1 MDLKQHLDNGVVGF
15 PTALASTVGL
25 IQASPVILTAT
36 MGFGLGGSTFVMA
49 VILSFL
55 MMLCQSTTFSEAAAI
70 LPTTGSVYDYISC
83 GLGRFFGIVGTLT
96 AYVLVMAFAGTSEAV
111 LSGVMATVNFDVLHN
126 TLEAAGMEWMV
137 GIGLFIVFAVLNIF
151 GITVFS
157 RAEVVL
163 TFGMFSTLMIFGIT
177 GLIKAPL
184 VQLDGFFGTSMV
196 GTDLNT
202 ILSFIGMAMFMFV
215 GAEYVTPL
223 APELKNSARNIPK
236 AMYIGLTAVFV
247 CLLIY
252 GAAVSRQVANVALD
266 AEGTVH
272 LLDTPLAIPMFANQV
287 MGPIGKIWIG
297 IGFLCAGCATINT
310 MMAGLPRLLY
320 GMAVDGAL
328 PKIFGYL
335 HPRFKTPVFS
345 IVVACL
351 IPCAPALYVKGDVD
365 RLMPLILAAV
375 CCWGVAY
382 LMVTLSVVVLRI
394 RRPDLPRAYRA
405 PLYPLP
411 QILSS
416 VGIVIAMCYIAP
428 PGMNPMDIYLPFG
441 VMLGLTALYAL
452 VWTVFVQR
460 SNPFIPVPVEQIL
473 AEEFE
478 GADPIF
484 TEPLFSDGEGDKAI
498 EAG

>member
-1 MDLKQHLDNGVVGF
+1 MKLQAHLDNGVVGF

-49 VILSFL
+49 VVIAFL
-55 MMLCQSTTFSEAAAI
+55 VMLCQSTTFSEAAAV

-83 GLGRFFGIVGTLT
+83 GLGRFFGITGTIT
-96 AYVLVMAFAGTSEAV
+96 AYVLVTAFAGTSEAV
-111 LSGVMATVNFDVLHN
+111 LSGIMATVNFEVLHS

-137 GIGLFIVFAVLNIF
+137 GIGLFILFALLNMF
-151 GITVFS
+151 GITAFS

-163 TFGMFSTLMIFGIT
+163 TFGMFSTLLIFGIT

-184 VQLDGFFGTSMV
+184 VQLDGFFGSSMV
-196 GTDLNT
+196 GSDLT
-202 ILSFIGMAMFMFV
+202 TTLSFVGMAMFMFV

-247 CLLIY
+247 CLLVY
-252 GAAVSRQVANVALD
+252 GAAVSRQVVNIALD

-272 LLDTPLAIPMFANQV
+272 LLDTPLAIPMFAEQV
-287 MGPIGKIWIG
+287 MGPFGKIWIG

-310 MMAGLPRLLY
+310 IMAGLPRLLY

-328 PKIFGYL
+328 PKVFAYL

-345 IVVACL
+345 IFISCL
-351 IPCAPALYVKGDVD
+351 IPCVPALYVRGDVD

-375 CCWGVAY
+375 CCWGVSY
-382 LMVTLSVVVLRI
+382 LMVTLSVVMLRI
-394 RRPDLPRAYRA
+394 RRPDLSRAYRA
-405 PLYPLP
+405 PFYPIP

-416 VGIVIAMCYIAP
+416 VGIVVAMVYITP
-428 PGMNPMDIYLPFG
+428 PGMNPMDVYLPFG

-452 VWTVFVQR
+452 VWTVFVQKA
-460 SNPFIPVPVEQIL
+460 NPFIPVSVEQIL
-473 AEEFE
+473 AVEFE
-478 GADPIF
+478 GAAPIF
-484 TEPLFSDGEGDKAI
+484 GDPLFPDDEGDKAL
-498 EAG
+498 EAS